1 MKRIKDIHN
10 VVERCLVDSPAARN
24 SDSLLYYLVCTTMNP
39 DVDTYKFKDCL
50 LRQNELG
57 LPKFES
63 VRRARQK
70 IQQYNELLRSSKEVE
85 DAKYESWKAVRE
97 YVES

>member
-1 MKRIKDIHN
+1 
-10 VVERCLVDSPAARN
+10 
-24 SDSLLYYLVCTTMNP
+24 MNP

-85 DAKYESWKAVRE
+85 DAKYEAWKAVRE